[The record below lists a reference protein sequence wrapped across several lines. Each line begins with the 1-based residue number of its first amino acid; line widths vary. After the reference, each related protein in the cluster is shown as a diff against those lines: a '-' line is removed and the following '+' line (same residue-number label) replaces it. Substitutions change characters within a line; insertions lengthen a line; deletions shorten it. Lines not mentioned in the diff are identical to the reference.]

1 MTIEKKNDLPKKS
14 KGYLVAVI
22 TLGAA
27 ALAAGLI
34 YRNEIWQAASQ
45 LYAIIS
51 DRQRMQTFIASFG
64 VAAPAVFIVLQV
76 LQVVF
81 APVPGEAT
89 GFIGGF
95 LFGTWQGFLYSTVGL
110 TVGSILN
117 FGIGRFLGDRFVRRM
132 IPSSRLEQ
140 MDRFVK
146 HQGVIILFI
155 LFVFPGFPKDYLCLF
170 LGLSAMPFSV
180 FLLITAVGRMPGTLM
195 LSLQG
200 ASLYEKQYTLLAAL
214 MIGCLL
220 LAALAYR
227 YREGLYGWVEKRGE
241 RRKQP

>member
-1 MTIEKKNDLPKKS
+1 MTETEAKTPLKKH
-14 KGYLVAVI
+14 KGYLIAAIV
-22 TLGAA
+22 LGAA
-27 ALAAGLI
+27 ALLTALFYG
-34 YRNEIWQAASQ
+34 NEIWQAAGR
-45 LYAIIS
+45 LYALIS
-51 DRQRMQTFIASFG
+51 DRERMQTFIASFG
-64 VAAPAVFIVLQV
+64 MGAPVIFMGLQV
-76 LQVVF
+76 LQVIF

-89 GFIGGF
+89 GFIGGY
-95 LFGTWQGFLYSTVGL
+95 LFGTWAGFLYSTVGL

-132 IPSSRLEQ
+132 IPPERLAQ

-170 LGLSAMPFSV
+170 LGLSAIPFSV

-200 ASLYEKQYTLLAAL
+200 ASLYERQYTLLAAL
-214 MIGCLL
+214 MILCLV

-227 YREGLYGWVEKRGE
+227 YRENLYRWVEKRGKG
-241 RRKQP
+241 RNKP

>member
-1 MTIEKKNDLPKKS
+1 MTAEKKNGIPKNRR
-14 KGYLVAVI
+14 GYLLAAVI
-22 TLGAA
+22 LGAA

-45 LYAIIS
+45 LYALIS
-51 DRQRMQTFIASFG
+51 DRQRMQAFVASFG
-64 VAAPAVFIVLQV
+64 VAAPAVFIILQV

-89 GFIGGF
+89 GFIGGY

-110 TVGSILN
+110 TAGSILN
-117 FGIGRFLGDRFVRRM
+117 FGIGRFLGHRFVRRM
-132 IPSSRLEQ
+132 IPPQRLEQ

-170 LGLSAMPFSV
+170 LGLSAIPFSV
-180 FLLITAVGRMPGTLM
+180 FVLITAVGRMPGTLM

-214 MIGCLL
+214 MIACLL

>member
-1 MTIEKKNDLPKKS
+1 MTPEKPSAPGRRRWVLAAAIALCATA
-14 KGYLVAVI
+14 LVA
-22 TLGAA
+22 
-27 ALAAGLI
+27 GLL
-34 YRNEIWQAASQ
+34 YRQEIWQAAVR

-51 DRQRMQTFIASFG
+51 DRQRMQSFIASFG
-64 VAAPAVFIVLQV
+64 VGAPAIFIALQV

-89 GFIGGF
+89 GFIGGY
-95 LFGTWQGFLYSTVGL
+95 LFGTWPGFVYSTVGL
-110 TVGSILN
+110 TAGSMLN
-117 FGIGRFLGDRFVRRM
+117 FAIGRFLGDRFVRRM
-132 IPSSRLEQ
+132 IPPQRLAQ

-170 LGLSAMPFSV
+170 LGMSAIPFSV

-200 ASLYEKQYTLLAAL
+200 ASLYEKQYGLLAAL
-214 MIGCLL
+214 MVLCLV

-227 YREGLYGWVEKRGE
+227 YREGLYRWVEKRGE

>member
-1 MTIEKKNDLPKKS
+1 MTAETGKVPLKKRG
-14 KGYLVAVI
+14 GYLTAAI
-22 TLGAA
+22 ILGAA
-27 ALAAGLI
+27 ALAAGLF
-34 YRNEIWQAASQ
+34 YRNEIWQAAGQ

-51 DRQRMQTFIASFG
+51 DRQHMQAFIASFG
-64 VAAPAVFIVLQV
+64 VGAPAIFIILQV

-89 GFIGGF
+89 GFIGGY

-132 IPSSRLEQ
+132 IPPDRLAQ

-146 HQGVIILFI
+146 HQGIIILFI

-200 ASLYEKQYTLLAAL
+200 ASLYEKQYSLLAVL
-214 MIGCLL
+214 MILCLV

-227 YREGLYGWVEKRGE
+227 YREGLYRWVEKRGE
-241 RRKQP
+241 RRKKP

>member
-1 MTIEKKNDLPKKS
+1 MAPDRPDAPGGRRRWILPA
-14 KGYLVAVI
+14 GIA
-22 TLGAA
+22 LGAA
-27 ALAAGLI
+27 ALIAGLL
-34 YRNEIWQAASQ
+34 YRLEIWQAAAR

-51 DRQRMQTFIASFG
+51 DRQRMQDFIASFG
-64 VAAPAVFIVLQV
+64 VGAPAIFIGMQV

-89 GFIGGF
+89 GFIGGY

-110 TVGSILN
+110 TAGSVLN
-117 FGIGRFLGDRFVRRM
+117 FAIGRFLGDRFVRRM
-132 IPSSRLEQ
+132 VPPHRLAQ

-170 LGLSAMPFSV
+170 LGMSAMPFSV

-200 ASLYEKQYTLLAAL
+200 ASLYEKQYGLLAAL
-214 MIGCLL
+214 MVLCLV
-220 LAALAYR
+220 LAGLAYR
-227 YREGLYGWVEKRGE
+227 YREGLYRWVEKRGE